1 MSVRRYGFA
10 HSCYVKKGCLSF
22 FCVMGRLCNEN
33 GLSVL
38 RQLVYQ
44 LIGQSASS
52 LLHAEE
58 HESSQAHVYN
68 SMFILLEITTGSQ
81 NRGFKQVAAVMD
93 LCSIN
98 NSSSRQV
105 LTERS
110 NGIILHVR
118 SYKYLS
124 ALGTCEQTQI

>member
-1 MSVRRYGFA
+1 M
-10 HSCYVKKGCLSF
+10 
-22 FCVMGRLCNEN
+22 MGRLCNEN

-81 NRGFKQVAAVMD
+81 NRGFKGFLNRWLLLWTCVP
-93 LCSIN
+93 L
-98 NSSSRQV
+98 
-105 LTERS
+105 
-110 NGIILHVR
+110 IIHL
-118 SYKYLS
+118 LS
-124 ALGTCEQTQI
+124 KF